1 MTELGSS
8 QLDGKLTSGIF
19 LRNRKS
25 RQMGIITKYS
35 TDERIWKPI
44 CTAFLVSQ
52 NVVASAGSCI
62 KKIVKKSGKY
72 KDFEVQLGSAQNK
85 VKELERY
92 FIEEVFHYND
102 FNNLQTEDS
111 PNLDIGL
118 IKVILFSNLY
128 FIYQINQ

>member
-25 RQMGIITKYS
+25 RHMGIITKYS
-35 TDERIWKPI
+35 TDEKIWKPM

-62 KKIVKKSGKY
+62 KKIVKESGEY
-72 KDFEVQLGSAQNK
+72 KDYEVELGSSKKK
-85 VKELERY
+85 VNSLERY
-92 FIEEVFHYND
+92 SIEEVFHYDD
-102 FNNLQTEDS
+102 FNKLQSEYS
-111 PNLDIGL
+111 PDLDIGL
-118 IKVILFSNLY
+118 IMVILLINLY
-128 FIYQINQ
+128 SIYQINQ